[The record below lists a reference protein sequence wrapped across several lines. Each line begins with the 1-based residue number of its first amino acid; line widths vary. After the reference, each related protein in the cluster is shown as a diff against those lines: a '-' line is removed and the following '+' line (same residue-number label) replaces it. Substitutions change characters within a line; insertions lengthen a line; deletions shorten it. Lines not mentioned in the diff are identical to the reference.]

1 MSRHLIKNSARIM
14 LIFAFI
20 IINSV
25 MSGQINDCTFPMKSQ
40 GDLTFYADL
49 IQYAGR
55 GDTTRCELYYS
66 VNLEKIF
73 RNSHINQK
81 KSKLKIYLNILDKDG
96 VQIETR
102 SNSKIISLSEQEQN
116 QGQFTY
122 LDVIRFKLKP
132 DTFDLFFSMEDS
144 TSGKKGTLNS
154 KIPVKSLSPQFSL
167 SDVSFIS
174 RIVKSDQKSNF
185 QKQGVLMVPNPS
197 RIFYPDMENPN
208 GYIFYEMNNLTYHP
222 DKPTSYGCFYRVDD
236 LMGKTVAGDTLA
248 ATLVKSKN
256 LSRVEVI
263 PIAKLPSGAYK
274 LTVGVRDIESNIE
287 KTGVRYF
294 WIDAGEDSNKTILPM
309 TDADIQKYYDQIKY
323 ISNRQEQKT
332 FKQLDAAGKQ
342 KFLLKFWKSKDPTPG
357 TPQNEFMEEHFR
369 RIAFCERNFKGGINS
384 DRGRVY
390 IQYGPPLEVSRQAS
404 PIATSKSSEI
414 WTYSIN
420 GTTEFVFV
428 DRTGDGN
435 YVLVHS
441 THPDEIENPEWEDEV
456 NRAIPKSNKPYQ
468 DQF

>member
-1 MSRHLIKNSARIM
+1 MRMHFTKKTLRSFLIFPLILLNSA
-14 LIFAFI
+14 F
-20 IINSV
+20 
-25 MSGQINDCTFPMKSQ
+25 SGQFNDFTFPMKSQ
-40 GDLTFYADL
+40 GDLAFYADL
-49 IQYAGR
+49 LQYAEP

-66 VNLEKIF
+66 LNLGKIF
-73 RNSHINQK
+73 QNSLIDQK
-81 KSKLKIYLNILDKDG
+81 KSKLKIELNILDKNG
-96 VQIETR
+96 IQIETR
-102 SNSKIISLSEQEQN
+102 SESKIISLSEKEIS

-122 LDVIRFKLKP
+122 LDVLQFKLKP
-132 DTFDLFFSMEDS
+132 DTFDIYFSLKDS
-144 TSGKKGTLNS
+144 VSGREGSIDS
-154 KIPVKSLSPQFSL
+154 KIPVKSLNHQFSL

-174 RIVKSDQKSNF
+174 KIIKSDQQSNF
-185 QKQGVLMVPNPS
+185 QKNGLLMIPTPS
-197 RIFYPDMENPN
+197 RIFYPDAQNSR
-208 GYIFYEMNNLTYHP
+208 GYVYYEINNLSYYP
-222 DKPTSYGCFYRVDD
+222 EKPTSYGCFYRIED
-236 LMGKTVAGDTLA
+236 LRGKTVAGDTLA
-248 ATLVKSKN
+248 ATLAKSEN

-263 PIAKLPSGAYK
+263 PVSKLPSGAYK
-274 LTVGVRDIESNIE
+274 LTVGVRDIETNTE
-287 KTGVRYF
+287 KIAMRYF
-294 WIDAGEDSNKTILPM
+294 WIDAGEDTTGTVLPM
-309 TDADIQKYYDQIKY
+309 SDADIQKYYDQIKY
-323 ISNRQEQKT
+323 IANHQELQT

-342 KFLLKFWKSKDPTPG
+342 KFLLKFWKSKDPTPA
-357 TPQNEFMEEHFR
+357 TPENEFMEEHFR
-369 RIAFCERNFKGGINS
+369 RIAFCEKNFKGGINS

>member
-73 RNSHINQK
+73 WNSLINQK
-81 KSKLKIYLNILDKDG
+81 KSKLNIDFNILDKDG

-274 LTVGVRDIESNIE
+274 LIVGVRDIESNIE
-287 KTGVRYF
+287 ETGIHYF
-294 WIDAGEDSNKTILPM
+294 WIDAGEDSTKTILPM
-309 TDADIQKYYDQIKY
+309 TDIDIKRYYDQIKY
-323 ISNRQEQKT
+323 IASKEEKNIYNK
-332 FKQLDAAGKQ
+332 LDAKGVQ
-342 KFLLKFWKSKDPTPG
+342 EFLLRFWKSRDPDPSTPE
-357 TPQNEFMEEHFR
+357 NEFMEEHFR
-369 RIAFCERNFKGGINS
+369 RIAYAENQFVNGVNS
-384 DRGRVY
+384 DRGRIY
-390 IQYGPPLEVSRQAS
+390 IQYGPPVQIDRY
-404 PIATSKSSEI
+404 PSSTQYPKPVEI
-414 WTYSIN
+414 WQYAID
-420 GTTEFVFV
+420 GTTEFVFM

-435 YVLVHS
+435 LILVHS
-441 THPDEIENPEWEDEV
+441 THPDEYSNENWAKEFQQ
-456 NRAIPKSNKPYQ
+456 Y
-468 DQF
+468 